1 MAKPYITKRLR
12 QIRNAWHF
20 GFALNLVFT
29 AQWFK
34 FGGRRRSLLNA
45 ALVE

>member
-1 MAKPYITKRLR
+1 M
-12 QIRNAWHF
+12 
-20 GFALNLVFT
+20 NLVFT

-45 ALVE
+45 ALYRNQSSNLFMALR